1 MFLIFI
7 VYWGFLFNCASL
19 PGNKMYAGLSYGI
32 AEGISSLCCGVLCK
46 YVKYTNVLQVATY
59 TVIVCTLLFYYLCGG
74 ANTSSTAIMLNFV
87 SVFAVGN
94 LYCAFYI
101 LVQTRV
107 PSEFI
112 ASTLSKAIAVAQIA
126 GIVAMALSYLP
137 QPYPTLMTFA
147 PSVFILVIYRLI
159 PDHSLSSTDLAT
171 FQNFDN
177 FEVYSSQSTTST
189 ISDKMEE
196 FLRV

>member
-1 MFLIFI
+1 M
-7 VYWGFLFNCASL
+7 
-19 PGNKMYAGLSYGI
+19 
-32 AEGISSLCCGVLCK
+32 
-46 YVKYTNVLQVATY
+46 
-59 TVIVCTLLFYYLCGG
+59 
-74 ANTSSTAIMLNFV
+74 
-87 SVFAVGN
+87 
-94 LYCAFYI
+94 
-101 LVQTRV
+101 